1 MKTSRRDLFKSAVG
15 LALASK
21 AAAGKTMDPLP
32 TVRFGNVEITR
43 LVCGANPFYGYS
55 HFNTLFSRH
64 MKEWMNS
71 ERIIQTL
78 RQCEANGI
86 NTWQLHYS
94 EQSVADLKLY
104 RESGGKMNI
113 FFLSMNPM
121 HDDLKKLA
129 EVAALKPVGIAHHGG
144 ISDNCYRDGKMDQ
157 VREFLKAVRDTGV
170 MVGLS
175 AHNPRVIEHV
185 EEKGWD
191 IDYYMTCFY
200 RVSRTPEE
208 ARKDFGE
215 SPVGEIYME
224 KDPERMT
231 AVVRQV
237 RKPCFGFKI
246 LAAGRKANRPQEVAS
261 AFDYAFA
268 NIKPTDGVIVG
279 LYPRYND
286 QARENAEHVRRIH
299 RRSS

>member
-15 LALASK
+15 LALAAKVADGS
-21 AAAGKTMDPLP
+21 APSLLP
-32 TVRFGNVEITR
+32 TVRFGDADITR

-55 HFNTLFSRH
+55 HFNTLLNRQ
-64 MKEWMNS
+64 MRDWMTS

-78 RQCEANGI
+78 QQCEANGI

-113 FFLSMNPM
+113 FFLSMDPM
-121 HDDLKKLA
+121 HKDPKKIA

-144 ISDNCYRDGKMDQ
+144 VSDDCYREGRMSQ
-157 VREFLKAVRDTGV
+157 VQEFLKAVRDTGV

-175 AHNPRVIEHV
+175 SHHPRVIEYV

-200 RVSRTPEE
+200 RISRTVEE
-208 ARKDFGE
+208 ARKEFGE
-215 SPVGEIYME
+215 APVGEIYME
-224 KDPERMT
+224 RDPERMT

-246 LAAGRKANRPQEVAS
+246 LAAGRNANRPEDVAK
-261 AFDYAFA
+261 AFDFAFA

-279 LYPRYND
+279 FFPRYND
-286 QARENAEHVRRIH
+286 QARENADYVRRIH
-299 RRSS
+299 RRTS